1 VRHVF
6 PASAVVTRE
15 VQVPV
20 AHGATPR
27 TNPSSGETNV
37 TDTGANPAGTAAC
50 GGELGVAGGGV
61 LDGNVLDGNALDG
74 SALDGNVLDG
84 NALNCSALDCGA
96 VDGGVP
102 AAFAPPL

>member
-1 VRHVF
+1 VRQVL

-15 VQVPV
+15 VQLPV

-37 TDTGANPAGTAAC
+37 TETGANPAGTATC
-50 GGELGVAGGGV
+50 GGELGVAGGGALGV
-61 LDGNVLDGNALDG
+61 PGGGVLDG
-74 SALDGNVLDG
+74 SALD
-84 NALNCSALDCGA
+84 CCALDCGA

>member
-15 VQVPV
+15 VQLPV

-50 GGELGVAGGGV
+50 GGELGVAGGGALDGNV
-61 LDGNVLDGNALDG
+61 LDGNVLDGNALDCG
-74 SALDGNVLDG
+74 AV
-84 NALNCSALDCGA
+84 DCGA
-96 VDGGVP
+96 VGGGVP